1 MPKYANFTYF
11 IRERVKLEGVERG
24 TNVEIRIPSIS
35 YADNR
40 VMNIPAN
47 VHTEVFNV
55 DNLPGAGT
63 FVSSSIKYARLTNLS
78 DDSIDLQI
86 FGSTS
91 NQHYLLSPSGSFMF
105 SSEYVN
111 EEFNNFEY
119 GDLRSI
125 KARSIGSGEDGF
137 SSTLGYFIALTEEG

>member
-40 VMNIPAN
+40 VMNVPSGS
-47 VHTEVFNV
+47 VTEVMNI
-55 DNLPGAGT
+55 DNLPGAGQ
-63 FVSSSIKYARLTNLS
+63 FVSSSIKYARITNLS
-78 DDSIDLQI
+78 DENIDLHI
-86 FGSTS
+86 SGSS
-91 NQHYLLSPSGSFMF
+91 SEQHYLLSPSGSFMF

-111 EEFNNFEY
+111 ETFDNFSY

-125 KARSIGSGEDGF
+125 KAQSIHSSGS
-137 SSTLGYFIALTEEG
+137 SISYFVALTEED

>member
-40 VMNIPAN
+40 VMNIPSGSI
-47 VHTEVFNV
+47 TEVINV
-55 DNLPGAGT
+55 DNLPGAGQ
-63 FVSSSIKYARLTNLS
+63 FVSSSIKYARITNLS
-78 DDSIDLQI
+78 NDNIDLHI
-86 FGSTS
+86 SGSTS
-91 NQHYLLSPSGSFMF
+91 EQHYLLSPSGSFMF

-111 EEFNNFEY
+111 ENFNNFTY
-119 GDLRSI
+119 GDLKSI
-125 KARSIGSGEDGF
+125 KAQSIDTSGS
-137 SSTLGYFIALTEEG
+137 TIGYFLALTNE